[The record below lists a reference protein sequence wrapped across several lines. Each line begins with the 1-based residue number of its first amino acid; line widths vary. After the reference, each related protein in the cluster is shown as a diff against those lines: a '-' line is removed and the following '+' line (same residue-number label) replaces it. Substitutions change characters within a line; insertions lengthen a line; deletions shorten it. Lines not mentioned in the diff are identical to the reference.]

1 MVEKIGKI
9 SYTGTIAAAAL
20 LATVGLSGCSTTA
33 GVEATGK
40 TVWNDEGA
48 RELSKKVVFSSS
60 GLEGDLQIVSMQS
73 ALAGN
78 IMRAQA
84 TLKSKDRETL
94 GFQYRFDWY
103 DANGIEIN
111 SGSGSWKPLLITGR
125 ESKTIQGVAP
135 DPRAK
140 EFKLKIRETEE

>member
-1 MVEKIGKI
+1 MANSIKM
-9 SYTGTIAAAAL
+9 IASAGFLATAAL
-20 LATVGLSGCSTTA
+20 MSPVILNGCSTTA

-48 RELSKKVVFSSS
+48 RELSKKVVFNSSS
-60 GLEGDLQIVSMQS
+60 LAGDLQVVDMQS

-78 IMRAQA
+78 MMRAQA
-84 TLKSKDRETL
+84 TLRSRDKDTL
-94 GFQYRFDWY
+94 SFQYRFDWF

-111 SGSGSWKPLLITGR
+111 SGSGSWKPLILTGK
-125 ESKTIQGVAP
+125 ETKTVQGVAP

-140 EFKLKIRETEE
+140 EFKLKLRETDK